1 MFYYNI
7 VFRNKQRPPKPYLK
21 VTIRLIRELEIF
33 ESPKVGNIQKMTKKK
48 LKFLH
53 PLTPVV
59 WISQTASNSSCS
71 CKAGFQV

>member
-33 ESPKVGNIQKMTKKK
+33 ESPKVGNIQKMTKK
-48 LKFLH
+48 
-53 PLTPVV
+53 
-59 WISQTASNSSCS
+59 N
-71 CKAGFQV
+71 